1 MRQAPAA
8 DPGLPVLG
16 RNLLSLLATGLA
28 LAIVSAWVAASY
40 FAVDV
45 PGSLIWPGADG
56 YCEEGVESVGSHCF
70 SDLAQFLTLG
80 ATMDPEASNPFIR
93 NYPPL
98 NRLGFFIFQTI
109 AVGSTQLVAVL
120 LYVIVSAVSLLIPA
134 LWVSRRRPLT
144 DRLLIISL
152 IGVATFPFL
161 ATLDRGN
168 NLAFAVPFLW
178 LFAIALQKNRF
189 GWAIAA
195 VVIGSQI
202 KPQIGL
208 LVLGFLV
215 VRRYRDF
222 LVATV
227 ASLGLFLASF
237 AIFWVLPG
245 GLSPLQEFKDFI
257 LYTRFYDQY
266 IPLTDTYPLNVSF
279 VHLLGLAW
287 EGLGLGVANTDG
299 LHWFVYGVV
308 GLALA
313 AIVWRGRRLGIAVWV
328 PALLMGVFLAP
339 NPVFAYYLVGAS
351 IAAAF
356 LFYRPFVKQV
366 ESAPRLVRW
375 LFVAAVVAS
384 MVPLL
389 IPAGWAQAP
398 VPTVGEGVVVSV
410 LPRLAAALWLVY
422 VIAVAVVSIRPAQ
435 KVESVKT

>member
-1 MRQAPAA
+1 MRPAPNPDAGIPA
-8 DPGLPVLG
+8 LG
-16 RNLLSLLATGLA
+16 RNLLGLLAAGLA
-28 LAIVSAWVAASY
+28 LSILSAWVAASY

-56 YCEEGVESVGSHCF
+56 YCEVGSESVGSHCF

-98 NRLGFFIFQTI
+98 NRLGFFIFQAI
-109 AVGSTQLVAVL
+109 AVATTQLLAVF
-120 LYVIVSAVSLLIPA
+120 LYVILSALSLLVPA
-134 LWVSRRRPLT
+134 LWVSRNHSMP

-152 IGVATFPFL
+152 IGLATFPFL

-178 LFAIALQKNRF
+178 LFVLALHKHRAS
-189 GWAIAA
+189 WAIAA
-195 VVIGSQI
+195 VVVGSQI

-215 VRRYRDF
+215 VRRYREF
-222 LVATV
+222 VIATV
-227 ASLGLFLASF
+227 ASVGLFLMSF
-237 AIFWVLPG
+237 SIFWFLPG

-266 IPLTDTYPLNVSF
+266 LPLTDTYPLNVSF

-287 EGLGLGVANTDG
+287 EGLGLGVASTDA
-299 LHWFVYGVV
+299 LHWFVYGLV
-308 GLALA
+308 GLALVV
-313 AIVWRGRRLGIAVWV
+313 IVWRGRQLGVAVWF

-351 IAAAF
+351 VAAAF
-356 LFYRPFVKQV
+356 IFHKPFVKQIQR
-366 ESAPRLVRW
+366 APQVLRWMLVG
-375 LFVAAVVAS
+375 AVLTS
-384 MVPLL
+384 LVPLL

-398 VPTVGEGVVVSV
+398 LPTLGEGVVVSV
-410 LPRLAAALWLVY
+410 LPRVAAVLWFVY
-422 VIAVAVVSIRPAQ
+422 LIAVAVSSVRPVH
-435 KVESVKT
+435 KKESTDR